1 MEWYWILMIVVGSL
15 LLLFMTGF
23 PIAFCFM
30 IVNFI
35 GVYIF
40 CGGEAGVR
48 QFMFDM
54 TASVNNFSLL
64 SLPCFVFMG
73 DIIFETG
80 IATRIIDVLLLW
92 IGKVPGS
99 LSIITVGTSTVF
111 AAMSGSSSS
120 AATILSTSLL
130 PEMYKRG
137 YKTSM
142 AVGPIVGSSGLAQII
157 PPSALAIII
166 ASVAHISLGKLFM
179 AGYIPGFLEAAFY
192 IAYILI
198 RCTLQPELAPVFD
211 APKYPLS
218 YKIKQTAINAIP
230 VFIIIFSVMGVIFLG
245 IATPAESAA
254 VGSLASILL
263 AIAYKKMSWNLL
275 KKTLFLSLKVSAM
288 VLIIIL
294 GAGTFS
300 RILAFSGAIQSLI
313 SLILSAD
320 VSPVGLMILMVVIDI
335 ILGCF
340 VDANSQIMLLVPVF
354 MPICTT
360 MGIDPIWAMLLIL
373 MCLEIGQ
380 TTPPFGM
387 TLFVVKAC
395 APPNVSMTD
404 IYTSGLPLVATDLC
418 VVALV
423 IAFPSL
429 ALWLPNMMM

>member
-1 MEWYWILMIVVGSL
+1 MEWYWILIIIVGAL

-30 IVNFI
+30 VINFA
-35 GVYIF
+35 GVYII

-73 DIIFETG
+73 EIIFETG

-92 IGKVPGS
+92 VGKVPGS
-99 LSIITVGTSTVF
+99 LSIIAIGTSTVF

-120 AATILSTSLL
+120 AATILSTSLM

-137 YKTSM
+137 YKTPM

-157 PPSALAIII
+157 PPSALAIIV
-166 ASVAHISLGKLFM
+166 ASVAHISIGKLFM
-179 AGYIPGFLEAAFY
+179 AGYLPGLLEATFY
-192 IAYILI
+192 VAYILI
-198 RCTLQPELAPVFD
+198 RCKLQPQIAPVFD
-211 APKYPLS
+211 IPKYPLS
-218 YKIKQTAINAIP
+218 YKIKHTAINAVPIL
-230 VFIIIFSVMGVIFLG
+230 IIIFSVMGVIFLG

-254 VGSLASILL
+254 IGSLASILL

-275 KKTLFLSLKVSAM
+275 KKTLFLSLRVSAM

-300 RILAFSGAIQSLI
+300 RILAFSGAVQSLI
-313 SLILSAD
+313 SLIINAN
-320 VSPVGLMILMVVIDI
+320 VSPLGVLILMVVIDI

-340 VDANSQIMLLVPVF
+340 VDANSQIMLIVPVF

-360 MGIDPIWAMLLIL
+360 LGIDPVWAMLLLL

-380 TTPPFGM
+380 TTPPFGL
-387 TLFVVKAC
+387 TLFVVKAV
-395 APPNVSMTD
+395 APPEVSMTD
-404 IYTSGLPLVATDLC
+404 IYTSGLPLVGTDLC
-418 VVALV
+418 AVALV

-429 ALWLPNMMM
+429 ALWLPSMML

>member
-1 MEWYWILMIVVGSL
+1 MEWYWILMIIVGSL
-15 LLLFMTGF
+15 VLLFMTGF

-30 IVNFI
+30 VVNFA

-54 TASVNNFSLL
+54 TASVNNFTLL

-80 IATRIIDVLLLW
+80 IATRVINVLLLW

-99 LSIITVGTSTVF
+99 LSIIAVGASTVF
-111 AAMSGSSSS
+111 GTMSGSSSS
-120 AATILSTSLL
+120 SATILGTSLL
-130 PEMYKRG
+130 PEMLKRG
-137 YKTSM
+137 YKTSI
-142 AVGPIVGSSGLAQII
+142 AVGPIVGASGLAQII
-157 PPSALAIII
+157 PPSALAIIL
-166 ASVAHISLGKLFM
+166 ASVAHISVGKLFM
-179 AGYIPGFLEAAFY
+179 SGYLPGLLEATFY
-192 IAYILI
+192 VAYILI
-198 RCTLQPELAPVFD
+198 RCKLQPELAPAFD
-211 APKYPLS
+211 APEYPLS
-218 YKIKQTAINAIP
+218 YKIKQTAINAVP
-230 VFIIIFSVMGVIFLG
+230 VAVIIFSVMGTIFLG

-254 VGSLASILL
+254 IGALASIFL

-288 VLIIIL
+288 VLIIIV

-313 SLILSAD
+313 SLIINAD
-320 VSPVGLMILMVVIDI
+320 VSPVGVLILMVVIDL

-340 VDANSQIMLLVPVF
+340 LDANSQIMLVVPVF

-360 MGIDPIWAMLLIL
+360 LEIDPIWAMLLVL

-380 TTPPFGM
+380 TTPPFGL
-387 TLFVVKAC
+387 TLFVIKAV
-395 APPNVSMTD
+395 APPQVSMTD
-404 IYTSGLPLVATDLC
+404 VYTSGLPFVCTDICAIAL
-418 VVALV
+418 VVA
-423 IAFPSL
+423 FPGL
-429 ALWLPNMMM
+429 ALWLPSMMM